1 MKKHVA
7 NIITGSR
14 ILFSLPLLLLSPLST
29 WFCALYILCGLT
41 DMIDGAAARRTGA
54 VSKFGARLDTVAD
67 FIFVLVCLVKLL
79 PLMRLPVWL
88 WVWALLIALVKIVS
102 CAVFFI
108 RRKRMISVH
117 SVLNKMAGFALF
129 LFPLSWGFAEPA
141 YSAIAVCL
149 LANAAAIQEARLV
162 VRGAEDL

>member
-1 MKKHVA
+1 MKKHIA

-41 DMIDGAAARRTGA
+41 DMIDGTVARRAGA

-67 FIFVLVCLVKLL
+67 FIFALVCLVKLL

-88 WVWALLIALVKIVS
+88 WAWALLIALVKIVS

-117 SVLNKMAGFALF
+117 SVLNKMMGLALF
-129 LFPLSWGFAEPA
+129 LFPLTLTFIEPT
-141 YSAIAVCL
+141 YSI
-149 LANAAAIQEARLV
+149 AAICVLATVAVMQEVCFAK
-162 VRGAEDL
+162 RGQEVL

>member
-1 MKKHVA
+1 MKKHIA

-14 ILFSLPLLLLSPLST
+14 ILFGLPLLLLSPLSA
-29 WFCALYILCGLT
+29 WFGALYILCGLT
-41 DMIDGAAARRTGA
+41 DMIDGAAARRAGA

-88 WVWALLIALVKIVS
+88 WLWALLIALVKIVS
-102 CAVFFI
+102 CAVGFI

-149 LANAAAIQEARLV
+149 LASAAAIQEARLV
-162 VRGAEDL
+162 VRGAQDL

>member
-1 MKKHVA
+1 
-7 NIITGSR
+7 
-14 ILFSLPLLLLSPLST
+14 
-29 WFCALYILCGLT
+29 
-41 DMIDGAAARRTGA
+41 MIDGTVARMTGA

-88 WVWALLIALVKIVS
+88 WLWALLIALVKIVS
-102 CAVFFI
+102 CAVGFI

-117 SVLNKMAGFALF
+117 SVLNKMAGFAWF

-149 LANAAAIQEARLV
+149 LASAAAIQEARLV
-162 VRGAEDL
+162 VRGAQDL